1 MFHHQHNWTYIIFP
15 EVLYLV
21 SLAAIWNYLKILWC
35 SRKVSW
41 SFMDFIGSEVPE
53 IILNWIFL
61 GFPKV
66 YWKRSLDSILIRITL
81 YDLLTLNCK
90 FVSSNSSWKNQVSKF
105 YTSNLQV
112 MQRFWMIWKKN
123 FLRIDLTHQN
133 VIMFCFVKTSIFGIN
148 LFGSNWFLETLWS
161 NDVTVK
167 LGLDYLCVLMIISRI
182 WTF

>member
-123 FLRIDLTHQN
+123 FLRIDLTH
-133 VIMFCFVKTSIFGIN
+133 
-148 LFGSNWFLETLWS
+148 
-161 NDVTVK
+161 
-167 LGLDYLCVLMIISRI
+167 
-182 WTF
+182 